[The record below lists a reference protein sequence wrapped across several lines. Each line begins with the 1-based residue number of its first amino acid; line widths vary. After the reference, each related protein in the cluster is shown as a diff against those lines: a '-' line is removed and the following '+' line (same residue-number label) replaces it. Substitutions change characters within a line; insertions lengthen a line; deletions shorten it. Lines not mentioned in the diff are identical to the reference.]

1 LPWGECSFAFLG
13 KTRAVRPLGILVAV
27 VIVAGAVM
35 LYIRR
40 VYVRPWQSRRN
51 TERLLRENEELDR
64 RIAELSRERKD
75 S

>member
-1 LPWGECSFAFLG
+1 LG

>member
-1 LPWGECSFAFLG
+1 
-13 KTRAVRPLGILVAV
+13 

-64 RIAELSRERKD
+64 RIAEISRQRKD
-75 S
+75 L